1 MDTRAK
7 AEALAKRP
15 YLVMTTIETTTDNQP
30 IYLARVIELEGCFG
44 QGETR
49 EAAIEDLRL
58 AMVDFIES
66 LLEDGLPV
74 PEPTPLLN
82 PTLGT
87 TAQGTFIFTTLKND
101 NRLHPKL
108 SQAYQDKYFLQTYAG
123 L

>member
-15 YLVMTTIETTTDNQP
+15 YLVMTSIEETTDNQP
-30 IYLARVIELEGCFG
+30 IYFARVLEIEGCFG

-66 LLEDGLPV
+66 LLVDGLPV
-74 PEPTPLLN
+74 PEPTSLFN

-87 TAQGTFIFTTLKND
+87 AAQGAFTFTTIN
-101 NRLHPKL
+101 NNHRLQPKP
-108 SQAYQDKYFLQTYAG
+108 SQAHRDEYFLLAHAG
-123 L
+123 Q

>member
-1 MDTRAK
+1 MDIRAK

-15 YLVMTTIETTTDNQP
+15 YIIMTAIEETTDNQP
-30 IYLARVIELEGCFG
+30 IYFARVLEMDGCFG

-49 EAAIEDLRL
+49 EAAIEDLHL

-74 PEPTPLLN
+74 PEPTPLFK

-87 TAQGTFIFTTLKND
+87 ATQGAFTFTKQGKGLQLK
-101 NRLHPKL
+101 
-108 SQAYQDKYFLQTYAG
+108 QEEAYRDVYFLSARAG
-123 L
+123 

>member
-15 YLVMTTIETTTDNQP
+15 YIITTAIEETTDNQP
-30 IYLARVIELEGCFG
+30 IYFARVLEIEGCFG

-49 EAAIEDLRL
+49 EAAIEDLRS

-74 PEPTPLLN
+74 PEPTKLVN
-82 PTLGT
+82 STLGT
-87 TAQGTFIFTTLKND
+87 ATQAAFTFVAQGKKLQPKQSEVIRDAYVLTAQ
-101 NRLHPKL
+101 
-108 SQAYQDKYFLQTYAG
+108 AE
-123 L
+123 

>member
-15 YLVMTTIETTTDNQP
+15 YLVMTTIEETTDNQP
-30 IYLARVIELEGCFG
+30 IYFARALELEGCFG

-49 EAAIEDLRL
+49 EAAVEDLRL
-58 AMVDFIES
+58 ATVDFIES

-74 PEPTPLLN
+74 PEPTPLFN

-87 TAQGTFIFTTLKND
+87 ATQGAFTFTTIKNN
-101 NRLHPKL
+101 NRLQPKQ
-108 SQAYQDKYFLQTYAG
+108 SQTYRDEYFLLAHAG
-123 L
+123 Q

>member
-7 AEALAKRP
+7 AETLAKLP
-15 YLVMTTIETTTDNQP
+15 YIVTTAIEESTDNQP
-30 IYLARVIELEGCFG
+30 IYFARVLEIEGCFG

-74 PEPTPLLN
+74 PEPSQLFT

-87 TAQGTFIFTTLKND
+87 ATQGTFTFLKQGKN
-101 NRLHPKL
+101 LQPKR
-108 SQAYQDKYFLQTYAG
+108 SETYRDEYFLLAHAG
-123 L
+123 Q

>member
-1 MDTRAK
+1 MMDARAK
-7 AEALAKRP
+7 AEELAKRP
-15 YLVMTTIETTTDNQP
+15 YLIMTSVDATTEGNP
-30 IYLARVIELEGCFG
+30 VYLARTFEMEGCFG

-74 PEPTPLLN
+74 TEPTQLFG

-87 TAQGTFIFTTLKND
+87 ATQGAFTFTKQGTSLQ
-101 NRLHPKL
+101 PK
-108 SQAYQDKYFLQTYAG
+108 QDEAYRDVYFLSAHTG
-123 L
+123 

>member
-1 MDTRAK
+1 MDTRAR

-15 YLVMTTIETTTDNQP
+15 YIIKTSLEESTDSQP
-30 IYLARVIELEGCFG
+30 IHFAQTVELEGCFG

-74 PEPTPLLN
+74 PEPTSLYK
-82 PTLGT
+82 PTAGT
-87 TAQGTFIFTTLKND
+87 AVQGAFTYTQQAQGLQ
-101 NRLHPKL
+101 PK
-108 SQAYQDKYFLQTYAG
+108 QDETYQDAYYLSVQV
-123 L
+123 